1 MCVWLGD
8 FCVVNAG
15 ADMHHVLVA
24 GGTRTGTGTGTG
36 IGTGTGTGTGQEQAH
51 QGARAHAR
59 AHARTAT
66 CTRAHTHT
74 HARART
80 HTYTHTGHTHRL
92 IAVGGTG
99 NSLCC
104 CTLAGAIA
112 KCWSQSKQIG
122 GESDSVNVRTHLV
135 LLVGACRSGLV
146 PVHLSKCMCTSTGK
160 GAYALARAKVQAHRR
175 GICRLALA
183 YWLGGRVNL
192 GSKNRALPLK
202 RHFGGGNALAR
213 DFFLQL
219 KGSERP

>member
-1 MCVWLGD
+1 MPVLTCTMCLLRE
-8 FCVVNAG
+8 A
-15 ADMHHVLVA
+15 
-24 GGTRTGTGTGTG
+24 
-36 IGTGTGTGTGQEQAH
+36 QEQA
-51 QGARAHAR
+51 QAQAQAQAPAQEQAQARNRHTRVLAHTHAHTHALPHAR
-59 AHARTAT
+59 V
-66 CTRAHTHT
+66 HTHT

-146 PVHLSKCMCTSTGK
+146 PVHLSKCMGTSTGK

-202 RHFGGGNALAR
+202 RHLGGGGVTRLR
-213 DFFLQL
+213 GIFFY
-219 KGSERP
+219 S